1 MSRAV
6 EQCGEDAVET
16 EEAFRARMERQCYQI
31 EQYRLAL
38 LRESGILLSK
48 DEAALEWI
56 ERFAATFD
64 GGANTACG

>member
-1 MSRAV
+1 MSRAA
-6 EQCGEDAVET
+6 EQCGEDATET

-64 GGANTACG
+64 SGANTARG